1 MRKKT
6 GSEVKSRA
14 QKKGRLSPQQRA
26 QKTQQILFLVLGI
39 IIVLTLILSLVYK
52 Y

>member
-6 GSEVKSRA
+6 GPEVKSRT
-14 QKKGRLSPQQRA
+14 QKKARLNPQQRA
-26 QKTQQILFLVLGI
+26 QRTQQIVFLVLGI
-39 IIVLTLILSLVYK
+39 IIVLTLILSLVYR

>member
-6 GSEVKSRA
+6 NPEVKSGA
-14 QKKGRLSPQQRA
+14 KKKSRLSPQQRA
-26 QKTQQILFLVLGI
+26 QKAQQILFLVLGI
-39 IIVLTLILSLVYK
+39 IIVLTLILSLVFK